1 MGSMKLVIKDYQS
14 AIISSSKL
22 SISNEV
28 KVTLQ
33 MKFFVNKC
41 DSVERKCSFK
51 MVFKCQI
58 CSIDFSVEK
67 EFTKHARSHNCFDCK
82 QIFVS
87 PQGKLD
93 HVKKAHP
100 VKTQSITKEV
110 S

>member
-1 MGSMKLVIKDYQS
+1 
-14 AIISSSKL
+14 
-22 SISNEV
+22 
-28 KVTLQ
+28 
-33 MKFFVNKC
+33 
-41 DSVERKCSFK
+41 

-100 VKTQSITKEV
+100 VKTQPNTKEV
-110 S
+110 SLDFSVVNYWNFAMFKSSKWKNFFVII

>member
-1 MGSMKLVIKDYQS
+1 
-14 AIISSSKL
+14 
-22 SISNEV
+22 
-28 KVTLQ
+28 
-33 MKFFVNKC
+33 MKFFVNKR
-41 DSVERKCSFK
+41 DSVERNCSFK

-110 S
+110 SRDFSVGNCNITIFQM